1 MVHRYGYKFITENNE
16 CLVNINNVMHPLS
29 MDCFFF
35 QSWGVTQIQNNSKW
49 SKTNDLNPTPTWHCW
64 FRHHTSEMRAQKLHT
79 DGPLKSFDF
88 ELFDTCEYT
97 WKADQNSLDG
107 HCERASNLL
116 EIVHPEMVTTIA

>member
-1 MVHRYGYKFITENNE
+1 MSCTHCQWIV
-16 CLVNINNVMHPLS
+16 
-29 MDCFFF
+29 FFF

-97 WKADQNSLDG
+97 WKADQNSMDG